1 MKPLFDEAVT
11 TEKEYGIIIGKLMDA
26 STIARPIW
34 VTVRKFDGKH
44 SDKQRRT
51 FHMLVGELAKEAQHV
66 GKGIFL
72 SEENWKRIIIKAC
85 FGEVEHPN
93 LDGTV
98 DMAPRTSSSLKMS
111 EYAQLITFLLDWVVV
126 YFDGELTLQI
136 KDKS

>member
-1 MKPLFDEAVT
+1 MSKPLFDEAVT
-11 TEKEYGIIIGKLMDA
+11 DQAEYGIIIGKLMDA
-26 STIARPIW
+26 STINRPIW
-34 VTVRKFDGKH
+34 VTIRNFDGKH

-72 SEENWKRIIIKAC
+72 SEEAWKRIIIKAC
-85 FGEVEHPN
+85 FGLVEHKN

-98 DMAPRTSSSLKMS
+98 DMEPRSSSGLKMS
-111 EYAQLITFLLDWVVV
+111 EYATMITFLLDWAAH

-136 KDKS
+136 KEK